1 MARYGAPLWVAT
13 VSIRRVASRPAGV
26 GLQLDWCQGH
36 RSRDVDR
43 EPGGLHLR
51 IVDEALCGP
60 SQNPADDVAADELT
74 PAALRHRARH
84 EQIAIAREERRRTEG
99 LIVCHRATV
108 ARRRSEPCRSHWCI
122 CNNATMSAS
131 AVDQIVSDCLA
142 VRVRL
147 IGRTV
152 TAVYDGALEGHG
164 LTIAQLNLLAA
175 LGKAGPCPP
184 SMLGEVLQ
192 LERSTVSRNLN
203 LLLRH
208 GWIEAVSSDAKGMR
222 EVALTREGRAKIE
235 SVMPQWRKAQG
246 ASRET
251 PWLGGRDGGTGNRKQ
266 RGTPT
271 RRLGEHSRTSAN
283 SDGYMLHIHQL
294 RGKLT

>member
-1 MARYGAPLWVAT
+1 
-13 VSIRRVASRPAGV
+13 
-26 GLQLDWCQGH
+26 
-36 RSRDVDR
+36 
-43 EPGGLHLR
+43 
-51 IVDEALCGP
+51 
-60 SQNPADDVAADELT
+60 
-74 PAALRHRARH
+74 
-84 EQIAIAREERRRTEG
+84 
-99 LIVCHRATV
+99 
-108 ARRRSEPCRSHWCI
+108 
-122 CNNATMSAS
+122 MSAT

-208 GWIEAVSSDAKGMR
+208 GWIEAVSSDAKGIR

-235 SVMPQWRKAQG
+235 SVMPQWRKAQRQAAKLLGSEGVTAVREIASSVGHLPG
-246 ASRET
+246 A
-251 PWLGGRDGGTGNRKQ
+251 
-266 RGTPT
+266 
-271 RRLGEHSRTSAN
+271 
-283 SDGYMLHIHQL
+283 
-294 RGKLT
+294 

>member
-1 MARYGAPLWVAT
+1 
-13 VSIRRVASRPAGV
+13 
-26 GLQLDWCQGH
+26 
-36 RSRDVDR
+36 
-43 EPGGLHLR
+43 
-51 IVDEALCGP
+51 
-60 SQNPADDVAADELT
+60 
-74 PAALRHRARH
+74 
-84 EQIAIAREERRRTEG
+84 
-99 LIVCHRATV
+99 
-108 ARRRSEPCRSHWCI
+108 
-122 CNNATMSAS
+122 MSAT

-152 TAVYDGALEGHG
+152 TAVYDGALDGHG

-208 GWIEAVSSDAKGMR
+208 GWIEAVSSDAKGIR

-235 SVMPQWRKAQG
+235 SVMPQWRKAQRQAAKLLGSEGVTAVREIASSVGHLPG
-246 ASRET
+246 A
-251 PWLGGRDGGTGNRKQ
+251 
-266 RGTPT
+266 
-271 RRLGEHSRTSAN
+271 
-283 SDGYMLHIHQL
+283 
-294 RGKLT
+294 

>member
-1 MARYGAPLWVAT
+1 
-13 VSIRRVASRPAGV
+13 
-26 GLQLDWCQGH
+26 
-36 RSRDVDR
+36 
-43 EPGGLHLR
+43 
-51 IVDEALCGP
+51 
-60 SQNPADDVAADELT
+60 
-74 PAALRHRARH
+74 
-84 EQIAIAREERRRTEG
+84 
-99 LIVCHRATV
+99 
-108 ARRRSEPCRSHWCI
+108 
-122 CNNATMSAS
+122 MSAT

-208 GWIEAVSSDAKGMR
+208 GWIEAVSSDAKGIR

-235 SVMPQWRKAQG
+235 SVMPQWRRAQRQAAKLLG
-246 ASRET
+246 SQGVTAVHEIASSVGHL
-251 PWLGGRDGGTGNRKQ
+251 PGV
-266 RGTPT
+266 
-271 RRLGEHSRTSAN
+271 
-283 SDGYMLHIHQL
+283 
-294 RGKLT
+294 

>member
-1 MARYGAPLWVAT
+1 
-13 VSIRRVASRPAGV
+13 
-26 GLQLDWCQGH
+26 
-36 RSRDVDR
+36 
-43 EPGGLHLR
+43 
-51 IVDEALCGP
+51 
-60 SQNPADDVAADELT
+60 
-74 PAALRHRARH
+74 
-84 EQIAIAREERRRTEG
+84 
-99 LIVCHRATV
+99 
-108 ARRRSEPCRSHWCI
+108 
-122 CNNATMSAS
+122 
-131 AVDQIVSDCLA
+131 VDQIVSDCLA

-208 GWIEAVSSDAKGMR
+208 GWIEAVSSDAKGIR

-235 SVMPQWRKAQG
+235 SVMPQWRKAQRQAAKLLG
-246 ASRET
+246 SEGVTAVHEIASSVGHL
-251 PWLGGRDGGTGNRKQ
+251 PGV
-266 RGTPT
+266 
-271 RRLGEHSRTSAN
+271 
-283 SDGYMLHIHQL
+283 
-294 RGKLT
+294 

>member
-1 MARYGAPLWVAT
+1 
-13 VSIRRVASRPAGV
+13 
-26 GLQLDWCQGH
+26 
-36 RSRDVDR
+36 
-43 EPGGLHLR
+43 
-51 IVDEALCGP
+51 
-60 SQNPADDVAADELT
+60 
-74 PAALRHRARH
+74 
-84 EQIAIAREERRRTEG
+84 
-99 LIVCHRATV
+99 
-108 ARRRSEPCRSHWCI
+108 
-122 CNNATMSAS
+122 MSAT

-152 TAVYDGALEGHG
+152 TAVYDAALEGHG

-235 SVMPQWRKAQG
+235 SVMPQWRKAQRQAAKLLGSEGVTAVREIASSVGHLPG
-246 ASRET
+246 A
-251 PWLGGRDGGTGNRKQ
+251 
-266 RGTPT
+266 
-271 RRLGEHSRTSAN
+271 
-283 SDGYMLHIHQL
+283 
-294 RGKLT
+294 